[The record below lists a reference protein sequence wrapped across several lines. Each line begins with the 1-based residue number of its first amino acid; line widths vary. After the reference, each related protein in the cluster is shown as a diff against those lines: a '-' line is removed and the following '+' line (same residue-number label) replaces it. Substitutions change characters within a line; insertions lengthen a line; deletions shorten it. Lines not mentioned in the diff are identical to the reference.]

1 MRAYFNGEIS
11 SRFKCEAARIDFIEV
26 ELAKRFKKKEKYP
39 AGYRIRINAFVVLDL
54 LLAVDGELN
63 VARM

>member
-1 MRAYFNGEIS
+1 MAKFRQDSSVRPLELIS
-11 SRFKCEAARIDFIEV
+11 SKLNLQKD
-26 ELAKRFKKKEKYP
+26 KKKKKYP